1 MRSDKSQNNLFLKY
15 MDFSINS
22 SQNQSEYMNVMV
34 NVCSTMLNLLKH
46 ENLIIDLNYNPS
58 EFWPKAKNKT
68 VAFVDGGLARNNLF
82 NSSPLAIRA
91 GSYVVNKKLKEE
103 AFDTNL
109 KFVLNLFDKQ
119 NELFDFIE
127 DESFES

>member
-1 MRSDKSQNNLFLKY
+1 MKSDKSKNNLLLKY

-46 ENLIIDLNYNPS
+46 ENLIIDLDYNPS

-68 VAFVDGGLARNNLF
+68 VAFGLEDFVFPLTIISPEPLSSIVPSQEYLLKYTLF
-82 NSSPLAIRA
+82 
-91 GSYVVNKKLKEE
+91 
-103 AFDTNL
+103 
-109 KFVLNLFDKQ
+109 LN
-119 NELFDFIE
+119 E
-127 DESFES
+127 

>member
-1 MRSDKSQNNLFLKY
+1 MKSDKSQNNLFLKY

-68 VAFVDGGLARNNLF
+68 VAFVDGVILSPSHAIINLLVSGF
-82 NSSPLAIRA
+82 HL
-91 GSYVVNKKLKEE
+91 
-103 AFDTNL
+103 
-109 KFVLNLFDKQ
+109 
-119 NELFDFIE
+119 
-127 DESFES
+127 